1 MERIRRQVVLLFL
14 VVLLCTISLHA
25 GFSFEFD
32 FVSAFI
38 WRGMDIYDNKPAI
51 QPSVTYTFG
60 DSGLSVNAWGSFV
73 LTGDKDYREMSEV
86 DLTVNYDFRV
96 SENISLS
103 VGFINYGFWFMP
115 DYTFKDG
122 NTQEFYISAGLPR
135 VFLSPSVSVYYD
147 INLASGL
154 YVELSGGH
162 SFAFTEKV
170 GLELNASLGYNSKLF
185 IDESGIS
192 DLNISASIPFSI
204 GNVRITPSVHYTHVY
219 LEPFYF
225 DGSDKNK
232 FWFGVNLVIE

>member
-1 MERIRRQVVLLFL
+1 MERIRKQTILLVLA
-14 VVLLCTISLHA
+14 VLLCTISLHA

-38 WRGMDIYDNKPAI
+38 WRGMDVYNNKPAI
-51 QPSVTYTFG
+51 QPSVTYAFD
-60 DSGLSVNAWGSFV
+60 DSGLSVNVWGSYV
-73 LTGDKDYREMSEV
+73 LTGNKDYREMSEV
-86 DLTVNYDFRV
+86 DITVNYDFRV

-135 VFLSPSVSVYYD
+135 ALLSPSVSIYYD
-147 INLASGL
+147 INLGSGL
-154 YVELSGGH
+154 YVEFSGGH
-162 SFAFTEKV
+162 SFALTDRV
-170 GLELNASLGYNSKLF
+170 GLEFNASLGYNSKSF

-192 DLNISASIPFSI
+192 DLNISASVPFSI
-204 GNVRITPSVHYTHVY
+204 DNVRMTPSVHYTHVY

-225 DGSDKNK
+225 DGIDKDK
-232 FWFGVNLVIE
+232 FWFSINLVID